1 MCFMT
6 FQKYMLCNE
15 RSHVKVDEAHLINK
29 GVFEYPCYDELEH
42 MFDVCGPDLFE
53 PMFELY
59 RVRLMSGKLKPQSFV
74 RLQTQV
80 DPYGTTKDRK
90 VLHY

>member
-15 RSHVKVDEAHLINK
+15 RSEIKVDECNLFN
-29 GVFEYPCYDELEH
+29 GSFFNYPCYEEIEL

-59 RVRLMSGKLKPQSFV
+59 RVRLMNGTLKPKGHS
-74 RLQTQV
+74 RLITHM
-80 DPYGTTKDRK
+80 DAFGTTKDRK